1 MVRPRSA
8 FLSLPVVALVL
19 TGCDVGGSADNSAPA
34 GSTVNILSTSPVH
47 SEPLKRGDLVQLRA
61 EVEYRLNADSGTLS
75 LVVQESDT
83 SSISVQTEVV
93 TRGTGTSIFETEFVV
108 PDTKAVLLFTPLT
121 GQGQA
126 KTSTVDTLAFKVE
139 ADESEE
145 LDLDEATLIDA
156 DYCAVAG
163 VTVGSSYED
172 VLSAFGDPDEQTE
185 FEGES
190 SVSAPI
196 AQSLEY
202 EGIFVGLKNDS
213 VIIVST
219 EKAEHGLQGDIHPSS
234 SRDDVVRVLG
244 ETVGM
249 TGEGREVLAYRC
261 RDFRTPSGEV
271 MMAVLVVDGLVESI
285 SVVEDD
291 EE

>member
-1 MVRPRSA
+1 MRSA
-8 FLSLPVVALVL
+8 FLFLPVVALIL
-19 TGCDVGGSADNSAPA
+19 AGCDEGGSADDSAPA
-34 GSTVNILSTSPVH
+34 GSTVKILSTSPVH
-47 SEPLKRGDLVQLRA
+47 SESLIRGDLVRLRA

-93 TRGTGTSIFETEFVV
+93 TRGTGTSVFETEFVV
-108 PDTKAVLLFTPLT
+108 PDTKAILLFTPLT
-121 GQGQA
+121 GQGQT

-139 ADESEE
+139 GDDSEE
-145 LDLDEATLIDA
+145 LNLEEAALIDA
-156 DYCAVAG
+156 DYCAVTG
-163 VTVGSSYED
+163 ITVGSSYD
-172 VLSAFGDPDEQTE
+172 NVLSAFGHPDEVTE
-185 FEGES
+185 IGVES
-190 SVSAPI
+190 DSSAPI
-196 AQSLEY
+196 GRSLDY

-219 EKAEHGLQGDIHPSS
+219 EMAEHGLQGGIRPTS
-234 SRDDVVRVLG
+234 SRDDVVRVFG

-249 TGEGREVLAYRC
+249 TGQGREVLAYRC
-261 RDFRTPSGEV
+261 RDFSTPSGKV